1 MQIDALK
8 TLVLRHADQARAGYE
23 PVATGIDG
31 FSVIRT
37 RQPTALRPQVYQPVF
52 CLVLQGTKELYS
64 GDRRVAFG
72 AMQSLLVTVD
82 LPALTR
88 IVKASTAEP
97 YLALALTLDAAM
109 LAEMADV
116 VAEGEAGAGGP
127 GFGTGEADGA
137 LLDAMGR
144 LAALIGRPEAAEVL
158 EPLIR
163 REIHYWLMTS
173 AHAPMLRR
181 IVTAEGNG
189 TRIARAIG
197 TIRRDFAARLPV
209 DDLARAAGMSL
220 SAFHAH
226 FRSMT
231 ATTPLQFQ
239 KSLRLIEARRLLLA
253 GGHSVA
259 QAAFAV
265 GYESPTQFSRDFS
278 RRFGIAP
285 SGAARAET
293 GATEAA

>member
-1 MQIDALK
+1 MQIEALK
-8 TLVLRHADQARAGYE
+8 SLVLRHADQARAGYE

-37 RQPTALRPQVYQPVF
+37 RQPTALRPQIYQPVF

-64 GDRRVAFG
+64 GDRRIAFG

-82 LPALTR
+82 LPTVTR
-88 IVKASTAEP
+88 IIKASPAEP
-97 YLALALTLDAAM
+97 YLALAITLDAGL
-109 LAEMADV
+109 LAEMADAV
-116 VAEGEAGAGGP
+116 PEPAMGTGGP
-127 GFGTGEADGA
+127 GFGMQDVDDAI
-137 LLDAMGR
+137 LDAMGR
-144 LAALIGRPEAAEVL
+144 LAALIGRPEAAAVL

-163 REIHYWLMTS
+163 REVHYWLMTS

-189 TRIARAIG
+189 IRIARAIG
-197 TIRRDFAARLPV
+197 AIRRDFAVRLRV
-209 DDLARAAGMSL
+209 DTLARDAGMSL

-239 KSLRLIEARRLLLA
+239 KSLRLIEARRLLLT
-253 GGHSVA
+253 GGNSVS

-278 RRFGIAP
+278 RRFGVPP
-285 SGAARAET
+285 SGAARAE
-293 GATEAA
+293 AA

>member
-8 TLVLRHADQARAGYE
+8 SLALRHADQARAGYE

-31 FSVIRT
+31 FAIIRT
-37 RQPTALRPQVYQPVF
+37 RQPTSLRPQVYQPVF
-52 CLVLQGTKELYS
+52 CLVLQGAKELWS
-64 GDRRVAFG
+64 GERQVTFG

-82 LPALTR
+82 LPVLAR
-88 IVKASTAEP
+88 ITKASPAEP
-97 YLALALTLDAAM
+97 YIALALGLDAAL

-116 VAEGEAGAGGP
+116 VPERSGAGGP
-127 GFGTGEADGA
+127 GFGTAAADEAI
-137 LLDAMGR
+137 LDAMAR
-144 LAALIGRPEAAEVL
+144 MAALIGRPEAAGVL

-173 AHAPMLRR
+173 SHAPMLRR

-189 TRIARAIG
+189 ARIARAIG

-220 SAFHAH
+220 SAFHSH

-239 KSLRLIEARRLLLA
+239 KGLRLIEARRLLMA

-285 SGAARAET
+285 SGAARGD
-293 GATEAA
+293 GAEAA

>member
-8 TLVLRHADQARAGYE
+8 TLALRHADQARAGYE
-23 PVATGIDG
+23 PVATGVAG
-31 FSVIRT
+31 FSIIRT
-37 RQPTALRPQVYQPVF
+37 RQPTVLRPQIYQPVF

-64 GDRRVAFG
+64 GDRKVAFG

-88 IVKASTAEP
+88 IVKASPAEP
-97 YLALALTLDAAM
+97 YIALALGLDAAL
-109 LAEMADV
+109 LAEMADLV
-116 VAEGEAGAGGP
+116 PEHTEAGGP
-127 GFGTGEADGA
+127 GFGMGQADGA
-137 LLDAMGR
+137 ILDAMGR
-144 LAALIGRPEAAEVL
+144 MAALIGRPEAAGVL

-173 AHAPMLRR
+173 SHAPMLRR
-181 IVTAEGNG
+181 IVSADGNG
-189 TRIARAIG
+189 ARIARAIG

-226 FRSMT
+226 FRIMT

-253 GGHSVA
+253 GGHSVS

-285 SGAARAET
+285 SGVARAESG
-293 GATEAA
+293 GAEAA